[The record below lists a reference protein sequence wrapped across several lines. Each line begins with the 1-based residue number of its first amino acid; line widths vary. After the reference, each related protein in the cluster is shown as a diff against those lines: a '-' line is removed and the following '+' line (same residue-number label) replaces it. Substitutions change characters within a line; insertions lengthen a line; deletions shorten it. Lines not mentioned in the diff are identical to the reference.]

1 MNDART
7 DFLFAAPSF
16 LSGSARLFDLAGSY
30 DAYNTSSSEL
40 EADQR
45 ALLADWRVVGQDIF
59 DAIQTYSKSMSA
71 EPSHSEQISGRPE
84 QMSFFP

>member
-1 MNDART
+1 MNNARS

-16 LSGSARLFDLAGSY
+16 LSGAARLFDLAGTY

-40 EADQR
+40 EADRR
-45 ALLADWRVVGQDIF
+45 ALLADWRVVGRDIF
-59 DAIQTYSKSMSA
+59 EAMQVYSESMFA